1 MANRA
6 DPVATNEK
14 GLRARTRAAQVE
26 AALAD
31 LALAVVLAGQASGD
45 VLADALTARRAIE
58 AFVARQHDEDE
69 IAAQLTAYRSRLRPL
84 AYITARGAIY
94 AGASQVGNRQLC
106 DMEEAVQACGAL
118 LRNGQRGGI
127 SLLDEHA
134 AFSAWEAAAEVL
146 SPYEAWKARGALA
159 APWRWSHAMHM
170 LAKIRQDGYL
180 SDSMSAQITAHL
192 TQSRYEL
199 EASPGTRV
207 FARFHCSS
215 GRPAIMSLA
224 GIRSKYGV
232 PAYQGARVRHE
243 APGKPICG
251 TVTRSTS
258 GGRIFVRLDGDSFS
272 TPFHPTWNL
281 TYLPSPTQEKK

>member
-31 LALAVVLAGQASGD
+31 LVAVVLAGQASGD

-146 SPYEAWKARGALA
+146 SPYMRHGRLA
-159 APWRWSHAMHM
+159 APWQH
-170 LAKIRQDGYL
+170 
-180 SDSMSAQITAHL
+180 
-192 TQSRYEL
+192 
-199 EASPGTRV
+199 PGAGPTPCTCWPR
-207 FARFHCSS
+207 S
-215 GRPAIMSLA
+215 GR
-224 GIRSKYGV
+224 
-232 PAYQGARVRHE
+232 
-243 APGKPICG
+243 
-251 TVTRSTS
+251 TV
-258 GGRIFVRLDGDSFS
+258 I
-272 TPFHPTWNL
+272 
-281 TYLPSPTQEKK
+281 

>member
-14 GLRARTRAAQVE
+14 GLRARTRAQVE

-31 LALAVVLAGQASGD
+31 LVAVVLAGQASGD

-127 SLLDEHA
+127 SCWMSMPRFPPGRQRQKCCRRMRHG
-134 AFSAWEAAAEVL
+134 
-146 SPYEAWKARGALA
+146 RLA
-159 APWRWSHAMHM
+159 APWQH
-170 LAKIRQDGYL
+170 
-180 SDSMSAQITAHL
+180 
-192 TQSRYEL
+192 
-199 EASPGTRV
+199 PGAGPTPCTCWPR
-207 FARFHCSS
+207 S
-215 GRPAIMSLA
+215 GR
-224 GIRSKYGV
+224 
-232 PAYQGARVRHE
+232 
-243 APGKPICG
+243 
-251 TVTRSTS
+251 TV
-258 GGRIFVRLDGDSFS
+258 I
-272 TPFHPTWNL
+272 
-281 TYLPSPTQEKK
+281 

>member
-31 LALAVVLAGQASGD
+31 LVAVVLAGQASGD

-69 IAAQLTAYRSRLRPL
+69 IAAQLTAYRSRRLRPL

-199 EASPGTRV
+199 ERV
-207 FARFHCSS
+207 PEHGYLRDSIA
-215 GRPAIMSLA
+215 PLA
-224 GIRSKYGV
+224 GRQS
-232 PAYQGARVRHE
+232 
-243 APGKPICG
+243 
-251 TVTRSTS
+251 
-258 GGRIFVRLDGDSFS
+258 
-272 TPFHPTWNL
+272 
-281 TYLPSPTQEKK
+281 